1 MKHEFLHQII
11 DKSILRVLPLFLLR
25 TLMTIERSGDGRLFY
40 ITKNVNLLKVLIST
54 VFIRSRKRILTID
67 QIKSVAS
74 PNSLLCFDI
83 VTFTLLKLT
92 NNVFK
97 ILEFE
102 EITNESAV
110 GIISLI
116 LSSKAPIELST
127 KQTLQKLKEISTP
140 ENEYT
145 QRH

>member
-1 MKHEFLHQII
+1 
-11 DKSILRVLPLFLLR
+11 
-25 TLMTIERSGDGRLFY
+25 MTIERSGDGRLFY